1 MYITITPQKMGGNFS
16 KSSADFV
23 GYLEKENQGLEQ
35 HEMEHFFNQYGD
47 EISAKEVVKEIDG
60 NTAKLEKHEPRF
72 YSITVSPSKYELR
85 KLQNN
90 SEDLKRYTRELMKDY
105 VASFNREIK
114 GRPVSIDDIKY
125 YAKVEHQRTF
135 KGTDFQVKENQPF
148 ATKILQLK
156 TEIRNIQEGR
166 AEGNIKR
173 MKKEITK
180 LESQAPHQQNG
191 KRIVQGMAKDGNQS
205 HIHIIVSRKD
215 ASNRFSLSPGSKY
228 KASDVK
234 LNGETVKR
242 GFDRDKFFERAE
254 KSFDKN
260 FGYKRNFA
268 ETYKARKD
276 FIKNPNLYFAAL
288 MKLPANE
295 KALAFK
301 MITKTGLPI
310 VPSIP
315 VSQTQIA
322 LRILKRLRRGA
333 EVAIKSS
340 SIGI

>member
-47 EISAKEVVKEIDG
+47 EISAEEVVKEIDG

-85 KLQNN
+85 KLQNS

-125 YAKVEHQRTF
+125 YAKIEHQRTF

-148 ATKILQLK
+148 ATKMLQLK
-156 TEIRNIQEGR
+156 TEIRNVQEGR